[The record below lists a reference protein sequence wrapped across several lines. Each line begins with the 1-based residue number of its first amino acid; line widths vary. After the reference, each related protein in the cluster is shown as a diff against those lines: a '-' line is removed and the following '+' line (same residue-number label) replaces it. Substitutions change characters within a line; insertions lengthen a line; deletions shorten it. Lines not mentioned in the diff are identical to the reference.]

1 MKIVWHTIP
10 DFPEY
15 EINRLGEIRRKSTG
29 RVLKPFDDRR
39 GYLRVS
45 LNGCNVKVHLL
56 VAKMFVPNPHGYE
69 GTIQSSGG
77 WGRIESYGPKFVE
90 NIVQATARDCLAEAM
105 FRLEAAGF
113 PIVFHVHDEVICEVP
128 IGVSSAEELGALM
141 GQPISWAPNLPLRA
155 DAYECEYYRKD

>member
-1 MKIVWHTIP
+1 M
-10 DFPEY
+10 
-15 EINRLGEIRRKSTG
+15 RLRLPNG
-29 RVLKPFDDRR
+29 RELSYVKPRVDGDD
-39 GYLRVS
+39 
-45 LNGCNVKVHLL
+45 NIT
-56 VAKMFVPNPHGYE
+56 YE

-90 NIVQATARDCLAEAM
+90 NIVQATARDCVAEAM